1 MVYVVA
7 AVAIARQGRRR
18 GWQDDRP
25 GALNLVGV
33 LPLTAG
39 AGFLGAAIVA
49 HYRESPAEMGMS
61 VVPEYLVRGGVYGV
75 TRNPMY
81 VGGALM
87 LTGWTILFGS
97 ARLAPVCA
105 VFVGGMNFA
114 GIPFEER
121 MLHRRFG
128 ASYDTYRAAVPR
140 WL

>member
-1 MVYVVA
+1 
-7 AVAIARQGRRR
+7 
-18 GWQDDRP
+18 
-25 GALNLVGV
+25 
-33 LPLTAG
+33 
-39 AGFLGAAIVA
+39 
-49 HYRESPAEMGMS
+49 MS

-128 ASYDTYRAAVPR
+128 ASYDAYRAAVPR